1 MKLATI
7 DVLPYDESYPY
18 NVLYDILQ
26 KAYEQET
33 VDEHGNPI
41 IINVAK
47 EKLAEYDIYEFIKY
61 MNNRLT
67 DRELRCVECKYR
79 YNNTLV
85 EMAKIFGVS
94 KERVRQILA
103 RAERKLRAR
112 LYKCKRISAEEYD
125 KLLNDHATMCQ
136 VYDKVMWLLEKI
148 AGESPMSILEALDQ
162 NPILSKEINPDPI
175 DDLELSVR
183 PYNCLKRAGF
193 TTVKDIIDTDNK
205 SENSEWIFKVR
216 NLGRKSVEEI
226 KTRLVEKYNYTLKA
240 WRKSDI

>member
-1 MKLATI
+1 MKLTTI

-26 KAYEQET
+26 KAYERET

-67 DRELRCVECKYR
+67 DRELRCIECKYR
-79 YNNTLV
+79 YGMTLEETGQKFSV
-85 EMAKIFGVS
+85 T
-94 KERVRQILA
+94 KERARQILA

-112 LYKCKRISAEEYD
+112 LYKCCRISAEEYD
-125 KLLNDHATMCQ
+125 KLLNEHTGMCRA
-136 VYDKVMWLLEKI
+136 YDKVILLLEKI
-148 AGESPMSILEALDQ
+148 SGESPMSILEALD
-162 NPILSKEINPDPI
+162 NHPILSKEITPDSI
-175 DDLELSVR
+175 DCLELSVR
-183 PYNCLKRAGF
+183 AYNCLKRAGL
-193 TTVKDIIDTDNK
+193 TTVKDIIDIDDK
-205 SENSEWIFKVR
+205 SENSEWIFKIR
-216 NLGRKSVEEI
+216 NLGRKSAEEI
-226 KTRLVEKYNYTLKA
+226 KNKLVEKYNYTLKG